1 MHISTLFSTFRKIY
15 TDMNL
20 LTILLQT
27 TAPVAPVADEGGEIT
42 MNFVEMAFKGGWIM
56 IVLLVLSIIAIYL
69 FFEKFVTLKKAAKT
83 DINFMNRIREY
94 IHDGKIDAATALCRS
109 ENTAVARMIEKGIQR
124 IGRPLP
130 DVNAA
135 IENVGNL
142 EVSKLED
149 GLPALATIAGGAPMI
164 GFLGTVMGMIQAF
177 YDMSMAGNNI
187 DVSLLSGGIYT
198 AMVTTVGGLIVG
210 ILAFFGYN
218 FLVARVE
225 KVVFNLE
232 TKTSEFMDLLY
243 EPV

>member
-1 MHISTLFSTFRKIY
+1 MLQAT
-15 TDMNL
+15 TD
-20 LTILLQT
+20 
-27 TAPVAPVADEGGEIT
+27 VADEATEVSL
-42 MNFVEMAFKGGWIM
+42 NFVEMAFKGGWIM
-56 IVLLVLSIIAIYL
+56 AILLVLSIIAIYI
-69 FFEKFVTLKKAAKT
+69 FFERFVAIRKAART

-94 IHDGKIDAATALCRS
+94 IHDDKVDAAVALCRA
-109 ENTAVARMIEKGIQR
+109 ENTPVARMIEKGIQR

-142 EVSKLED
+142 EVSKLEN
-149 GLPALATIAGGAPMI
+149 GLPMLATISGGAPMI

-198 AMVTTVGGLIVG
+198 AMVTTVGGLVVG
-210 ILAFFGYN
+210 ILAYFGYN

-232 TKTSEFMDLLY
+232 TRTSEFMDLLY
-243 EPV
+243 EPVA

>member
-1 MHISTLFSTFRKIY
+1 M
-15 TDMNL
+15 
-20 LTILLQT
+20 LQA
-27 TAPVAPVADEGGEIT
+27 TAPDVAEEATEVSL
-42 MNFVEMAFKGGWIM
+42 NFVEMAFKGGWIM
-56 IVLLVLSIIAIYL
+56 AILLVLSIIAISI
-69 FFEKFVTLKKAAKT
+69 FFERFVAIRKAAQT

-94 IHDGKIDAATALCRS
+94 IHDDKVDAAVALCRS
-109 ENTAVARMIEKGIQR
+109 ENTPVARMIEKGIQR

-142 EVSKLED
+142 EVSKLEN
-149 GLPALATIAGGAPMI
+149 GLPMLATISGGAPMI

-198 AMVTTVGGLIVG
+198 AMVTTVGGLVVG
-210 ILAFFGYN
+210 ILAYFGYN

-232 TKTSEFMDLLY
+232 TRTSEFMDLLY
-243 EPV
+243 EPVA